1 MWKGE
6 AIEGVF
12 DKPGKEEDMEDKV
25 VVVVVGGCGG
35 GFRRKLHREV
45 GLREG
50 YGRDNLL
57 NINIVWPFVKLID
70 VFAFLTEQ
78 SPVGNARSFSNR

>member
-12 DKPGKEEDMEDKV
+12 DKPGKEEDMEDKGV
-25 VVVVVGGCGG
+25 VVGVGGCGG
-35 GFRRKLHREV
+35 GRRRKLHREG

-70 VFAFLTEQ
+70 VFAYLTEQ
-78 SPVGNARSFSNR
+78 SPVGNARSFSTR